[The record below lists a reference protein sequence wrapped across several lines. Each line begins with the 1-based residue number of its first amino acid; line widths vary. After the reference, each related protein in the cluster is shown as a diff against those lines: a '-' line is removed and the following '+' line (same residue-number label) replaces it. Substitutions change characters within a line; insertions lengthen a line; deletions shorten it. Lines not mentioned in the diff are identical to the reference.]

1 MGKEGLQKAIHTRLD
16 LIILDIMLPDL
27 NGFDICKLIR
37 KQGILTPILML
48 TAKSEEIDKV
58 LGLELGADDYL
69 TKPFSVRELIAR
81 VKVIFRRSESHDQ
94 AFQQTHTEA
103 LTLGAVYIDP
113 EKRKVVVNHL
123 PVELTPKE
131 FDLLWLLASH
141 AGYSYSRKDILRL
154 VWGYEFDGYEH
165 TVTAHINRLRSKIE
179 PALSSPT
186 YILTSWAVGYRF
198 TDAFSPKK

>member
-1 MGKEGLQKAIHTRLD
+1 
-16 LIILDIMLPDL
+16 MLPDL
-27 NGFDICKLIR
+27 NGFDICKQIR
-37 KQGILTPILML
+37 SQGIRTPILML
-48 TAKSEEIDKV
+48 SAKSEEIDKV

-69 TKPFSVRELIAR
+69 TKPFSIREFIAR
-81 VKVIFRRSESHDQ
+81 VKVIFRRSEAGEQ
-94 AFQQTHTEA
+94 AVNPLQKEA
-103 LTLGAVYIDP
+103 LTLGDVYIDP
-113 EKRKVVVNHL
+113 QKRKVLVRGKV
-123 PVELTPKE
+123 VELTPKE

-179 PALSSPT
+179 PVLSAPT

-198 TDAFSPKK
+198 TDAFSQKL